1 MVLASRSAPLSTPE
15 GGSDLKDVAEL
26 SVQETMIEV
35 VDPSQNPSL
44 TVFDRSDMRRLGK
57 KQEYRRVFGP
67 AATFGFI
74 SMYLCT
80 WECTCLSGRSFANQ
94 CGSEHCTHLASQ
106 DHQLLCTRRR
116 ADSTP

>member
-1 MVLASRSAPLSTPE
+1 MVLASRSASLSTLE
-15 GGSDLKDVAEL
+15 GGLGLKDVAEV
-26 SVQETMIEV
+26 SVQDSAIEV

-44 TVFDRSDMRRLGK
+44 TVFDRGDMRRLGK

-80 WECTCLSGRSFANQ
+80 WECTCLSDRSFLDNAAQ
-94 CGSEHCTHLASQ
+94 SVVLI
-106 DHQLLCTRRR
+106 
-116 ADSTP
+116 